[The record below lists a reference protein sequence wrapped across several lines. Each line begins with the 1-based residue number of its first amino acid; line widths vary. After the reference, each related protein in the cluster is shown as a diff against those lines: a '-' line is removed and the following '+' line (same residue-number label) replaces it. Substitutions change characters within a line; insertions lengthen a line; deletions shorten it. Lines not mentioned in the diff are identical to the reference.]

1 MNPIPLPWMILGFLL
16 AVGGAG
22 AAGYIKGGKDTGN
35 RIATDLALTAEAT
48 RKAQGEALQ
57 AAAESIAKIDVK
69 TTTIR
74 QKTEV
79 ITREVPVYGTCR
91 HSADGLRNVN
101 EALTGTESPASDG
114 KLPAPD
120 PASR

>member
-1 MNPIPLPWMILGFLL
+1 MIIGFML

-22 AAGYIKGGKDTGN
+22 VSGYVKGGKDTSN
-35 RIATDLALTAEAT
+35 RIAADLALTAEAT
-48 RKAQGEALQ
+48 RKAQSEALQ
-57 AAAESIAKIDVK
+57 AVAERLAKLDVK

-91 HSADGLRNVN
+91 HSPDGLRNVN
-101 EALTGTESPASDG
+101 EALTGTEPATGDG
-114 KLPAPD
+114 KLPAADAPG
-120 PASR
+120 R